1 MLTRSSQL
9 YSSGPLP
16 VTLSRNTRVLSNND
30 DNSNKQN
37 NNFTHRAHILVH
49 FFAISVRPL
58 CVMFYGR
65 RSLDLSFVSKHSTPG
80 KFIYI

>member
-1 MLTRSSQL
+1 MLTKSFQL

-30 DNSNKQN
+30 DDSNKQN
-37 NNFTHRAHILVH
+37 NNFTHRAHFLVH
-49 FFAISVRPL
+49 FFAFSVRPL

-65 RSLDLSFVSKHSTPG
+65 RFLDLSLVPKHSTPG
-80 KFIYI
+80 KFTYI